1 MAPQAVTVS
10 FRLGGEDGV
19 SVEARKWAAAL
30 RDLGFETRR
39 VAGEIDGDAEPGDV
53 VLPDLAIDAPSPEP
67 ITDDELR
74 RAIDGADVVIVENL
88 CSLPLNVEA
97 ARAVAR
103 VAGEHTGRVCFRHHD
118 LPWQR
123 RQLAPLEAEFPP
135 RVRGALHATINLR
148 SRRELHAR
156 GYADAVTVHNYF
168 DLDPELGDR
177 AATRKEFGFDDDD
190 FVLFQPARAIERKNV
205 PGALRFAQQ
214 LQALS
219 PGLPL
224 HLWISGPAEDGYAP
238 VLDRLVER
246 ASIPITMGRAAVVA
260 DAYAAADLVV
270 FPSTW
275 EGFGNPVIE
284 SIAHRRVCVAYPYPV
299 LAELVAAGIRVFSTQ
314 QPETVVKFLAEKP
327 AVRERYFEANVSRAR
342 VSYSIAD
349 LPAAID
355 EVFSAHGW
363 IAW

>member
-19 SVEARKWAAAL
+19 SVEARKWGKAL
-30 RDLGFETRR
+30 RDIGFETRR
-39 VAGEIDGDAEPGDV
+39 VAGEIDGDAERGDV
-53 VLPDLAIDAPSPEP
+53 VLPGLAIDAAGQGPV
-67 ITDDELR
+67 DVALR
-74 RAIDGADVVIVENL
+74 RALEGADVVIVENL

-103 VAGEHTGRVCFRHHD
+103 VVGEHSGRVCFRHHD

-123 RQLAPLEAEFPP
+123 RQLAPLESEFPP
-135 RVRGALHATINLR
+135 RVAGALHATINLR

-156 GYADAVTVHNYF
+156 GYDDAVTVHNYF
-168 DLDPELGDR
+168 DLDPQRGDR
-177 AATRKEFGFDDDD
+177 TATRKEFGFGDDD

-214 LQALS
+214 FQALAPRLS
-219 PGLPL
+219 LQ
-224 HLWISGPAEDGYAP
+224 LWISGPAEDGYAP
-238 VLDRLVER
+238 VFERLVER
-246 ASIPITMGRAAVVA
+246 ANLPVTVGRARVAA
-260 DAYAAADLVV
+260 DAYSAADLVV

-284 SIAHRRVCVAYPYPV
+284 SIAHRRACVAYPYPV
-299 LAELVAAGIRVFSTQ
+299 LAELAAAGIRVFSTP
-314 QPETVVKFLAEKP
+314 QPETVVKFLEEKTP
-327 AVRERYFEANVSRAR
+327 VRERYFEANVSRAR

-355 EVFSAHGW
+355 EVFAAHGW